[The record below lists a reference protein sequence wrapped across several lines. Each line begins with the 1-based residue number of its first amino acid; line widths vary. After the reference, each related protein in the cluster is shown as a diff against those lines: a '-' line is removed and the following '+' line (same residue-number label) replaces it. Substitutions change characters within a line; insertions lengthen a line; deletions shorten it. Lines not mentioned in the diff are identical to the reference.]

1 MTMVKRIQPPM
12 RRILAVIAL
21 ILVGVGLLFFLTD
34 GFDLETIFGATSPAP
49 YWLFFVAMA
58 VLPVFGF
65 PIAVFYLYAGAAY
78 GPNPGIPLCLGAL
91 AVNMS
96 ASFLIATR
104 LLREPITRWLTG
116 RGRVVPQLSPL
127 NRFRFVF
134 LMRTVPG
141 PPFPVQNYLLA
152 LAGVPFPLYLL
163 LSLLLQGIIASGMI
177 WVGDTV
183 WNASSP
189 VIWVATLIAVLVLAG
204 VRLWF
209 AFARPRKG
217 VAKSGDLGQSIEPD
231 N

>member
-1 MTMVKRIQPPM
+1 MATRIQSPY
-12 RRILAVIAL
+12 RQIFALIVL

-34 GFDLETIFGATSPAP
+34 GFDLETLFGATSPAP
-49 YWLFFVAMA
+49 FWLFFAAMA

-104 LLREPITRWLTG
+104 LLREPITRWLAD
-116 RGRVVPQLSPL
+116 RGRAVPRLSPL

-134 LMRTVPG
+134 LMRTFPG

-152 LAGVPFPLYLL
+152 LAGVPFPLYFL

-177 WVGDTV
+177 WVGDTL
-183 WNASSP
+183 WNTSSP
-189 VIWVATLIAVLVLAG
+189 VVWAAAAFGALILAG
-204 VRLWF
+204 GRLWF
-209 AFARPRKG
+209 AFIRPRKG
-217 VAKSGDLGQSIEPD
+217 VAKLGGLEQSIESD